1 MDMKEFIDF
10 CKKGNP
16 IAGEDKELH
25 GLLTKCSY
33 EAQRITMEL
42 NTSYHSRE
50 EIVEIFSELTGT
62 KVDSSF
68 MCFPPFYTDF
78 GKNITIGKNVFFN
91 TGCSFQDRG
100 GITIGDGALIGMN
113 VTIATLN
120 HGFSLETRNTTHP
133 SPVVIGKN
141 VWIGSNATI
150 LPGVAIGDNSVIA
163 AGAVVTKDVPENT
176 VVAGVP
182 AKVIKNINEGVD
194 KSEKSENS

>member
-1 MDMKEFIDF
+1 MNMEEFLDF
-10 CKKGNP
+10 CRKGNP
-16 IAGEDKELH
+16 ISGEDKELH
-25 GLLTKCSY
+25 GLLTQCSY

-42 NTSYHSRE
+42 NSSFHSKE
-50 EIVEIFSELTGT
+50 EIVKIFSELTGT

-68 MCFPPFYTDF
+68 MCFPPFHTDF

-100 GITIGDGALIGMN
+100 GITIGDGSMIGMN

-120 HGFSLETRNTTHP
+120 HGLPLETRNTTYP
-133 SPVVIGKN
+133 FPVNIGKN

-150 LPGVAIGDNSVIA
+150 LPGVTIGDNSVVA
-163 AGAVVTKDVPENT
+163 AGAVVTKDVPANT

-182 AKVIKNINEGVD
+182 AKFLKEIE
-194 KSEKSENS
+194 

>member
-16 IAGEDKELH
+16 ISGEDKELH
-25 GLLTKCSY
+25 GLLTQCSF
-33 EAQRITMEL
+33 EAQKITMEL
-42 NTSYHSRE
+42 NTSYHSKE
-50 EIVEIFSELTGT
+50 EIVGIFSELTGSE
-62 KVDSSF
+62 VDSSF

-78 GKNITIGKNVFFN
+78 GKNISIGKNVFFN

-100 GITIGDGALIGMN
+100 GITIGNGCQIGMN

-120 HGFSLETRNTTHP
+120 HGLSLEKRNTTYS
-133 SPVVIGKN
+133 SPVEIGGN

-150 LPGVAIGDNSVIA
+150 LPGVTIGDNSVVA
-163 AGAVVTKDVPENT
+163 AGAVVTKDVPGNA

-182 AKVIKNINEGVD
+182 AKVVKEINNNI
-194 KSEKSENS
+194 S

>member
-1 MDMKEFIDF
+1 MDRKDFIEF

-16 IAGEDKELH
+16 ISGEDKELH
-25 GLLTKCSY
+25 GLLTQCSFD
-33 EAQRITMEL
+33 AQKITMEL
-42 NTSYHSRE
+42 NTSYHSKE
-50 EIVEIFSELTGT
+50 EIVDIFSELTGT
-62 KVDSSF
+62 KVDPSF

-100 GITIGDGALIGMN
+100 GITIGNGTMIGMN

-120 HGFSLETRNTTHP
+120 HGLSLDTRNTTYP
-133 SPVVIGKN
+133 SPVVIGEN

-150 LPGVAIGDNSVIA
+150 LPSVNIGNNSVVA

-182 AKVIKNINEGVD
+182 AKVVKTINSNIY
-194 KSEKSENS
+194 

>member
-1 MDMKEFIDF
+1 MDMLDFIVF

-16 IAGEDKELH
+16 ISGEDKELH

-33 EAQRITMEL
+33 EAQRITMKL
-42 NTSYHSRE
+42 NTSYHSKE
-50 EIVEIFSELTGT
+50 EIVEIFRELTGNQI
-62 KVDSSF
+62 DPSF

-100 GITIGDGALIGMN
+100 GICIGNGSMLGMN

-120 HGFSLETRNTTHP
+120 HGLSLEIRNTTYP
-133 SPVVIGKN
+133 SPVIIGEN

-150 LPGVAIGDNSVIA
+150 LPGVTIGDNSVVA
-163 AGAVVTKDVPENT
+163 AGAVVTKNVPKNV

-182 AKVIKNINEGVD
+182 AKVLKEIN
-194 KSEKSENS
+194 

>member
-1 MDMKEFIDF
+1 MKEFINF
-10 CKKGNP
+10 CKKGNS
-16 IAGEDKELH
+16 ISGEDKELH
-25 GLLTKCSY
+25 GLLTQCSY
-33 EAQRITMEL
+33 QAQKITMEL
-42 NTSYHSRE
+42 NTSYHSKE
-50 EIVEIFSELTGT
+50 EIVEIFSELTGN

-91 TGCSFQDRG
+91 IGCSFQDRG
-100 GITIGDGALIGMN
+100 GISIGDGTMIGMN

-120 HGFSLETRNTTHP
+120 HGLPLETRNVTFP
-133 SPVVIGKN
+133 SPVIIGDN

-150 LPGVAIGDNSVIA
+150 LPGVTIGDNSVVA

-182 AKVIKNINEGVD
+182 AKELKKIINNLENIL
-194 KSEKSENS
+194 KTQA

>member
-1 MDMKEFIDF
+1 MNMKDFIDF

-16 IAGEDKELH
+16 ISGEDKELH
-25 GLLTKCSY
+25 GLLTQCSY

-42 NTSYHSRE
+42 NTSYHTRK
-50 EIVEIFSELTGT
+50 EIVDIFSELTGNEI
-62 KVDSSF
+62 DPSF

-100 GITIGDGALIGMN
+100 GISIGDGSLIGMN

-120 HGFSLETRNTTHP
+120 HGLSLEKRSITYP
-133 SPVVIGKN
+133 SPVTIKEN
-141 VWIGSNATI
+141 VWIGSNVTI
-150 LPGVAIGDNSVIA
+150 LPGVTIEKNSVVA
-163 AGAVVTKDVPENT
+163 AGAVVTKDVSENT

-182 AKVIKNINEGVD
+182 AKVVKKIK
-194 KSEKSENS
+194 

>member
-1 MDMKEFIDF
+1 MDMKDFIVF

-16 IAGEDKELH
+16 ISGEDKELH

-33 EAQRITMEL
+33 EAQRITMKL
-42 NTSYHSRE
+42 NTSYHSKE
-50 EIVEIFSELTGT
+50 EIVEIFSELTCNQI
-62 KVDSSF
+62 DSSF
-68 MCFPPFYTDF
+68 GCFPPFYTDF

-100 GITIGDGALIGMN
+100 GVSIGNGSMLGMN

-120 HGFSLETRNTTHP
+120 HGLSSETRNTTYP
-133 SPVVIGKN
+133 SPVIIGEN

-150 LPGVAIGDNSVIA
+150 LPGVTIGNNSVVA
-163 AGAVVTKDVPENT
+163 AGAVVTKDVPENV

-182 AKVIKNINEGVD
+182 AKVLKEINKGD
-194 KSEKSENS
+194 N

>member
-1 MDMKEFIDF
+1 MNMKEFIDF
-10 CKKGNP
+10 CKNGNP
-16 IAGEDKELH
+16 ISGEDKELH
-25 GLLTKCSY
+25 GLLTQCSY

-42 NTSYHSRE
+42 NTSYHSKE
-50 EIVEIFSELTGT
+50 EIVDIFSELTGY
-62 KVDSSF
+62 KVDPSF

-100 GITIGDGALIGMN
+100 GITIGDGSLVGMN

-120 HGFSLETRNTTHP
+120 HGLPLETRNITYP

-150 LPGVAIGDNSVIA
+150 LPGVKIGDNSVVA

-182 AKVIKNINEGVD
+182 AKAVK
-194 KSEKSENS
+194 K